1 MSTILYDPLTKKA
14 WLWVMEDIYDN
25 GEKQRFNVIN
35 GAWSG
40 TYHNG
45 HYTYSRDAMILK
57 PFIVNDRIK
66 ELAKEVKEH
75 HRNTFNYFL
84 YDEYNYIIGAFD
96 ELYDELIK
104 DEK

>member
-45 HYTYSRDAMILK
+45 HYTYSRDDMILK
-57 PFIVNDRIK
+57 PFIVNDRIN

>member
-14 WLWVMEDIYDN
+14 SLWVMEDIYDN

-35 GAWSG
+35 GGWSG

-45 HYTYSRDAMILK
+45 NYTYSRDAIILK

-66 ELAKEVKEH
+66 KLAKEVEEH
-75 HRNTFNYFL
+75 HRTTFNYFV
-84 YDEYNYIIGAFD
+84 YGEYNYIMGAFD

>member
-1 MSTILYDPLTKKA
+1 MSTILYDPLTKKSM
-14 WLWVMEDIYDN
+14 LWVIEDIYDN

-35 GAWSG
+35 GEWSG

-45 HYTYSRDAMILK
+45 HYTYSRDNIILK

-66 ELAKEVKEH
+66 ERAKEVKEYH
-75 HRNTFNYFL
+75 IITFDYSVYGE
-84 YDEYNYIIGAFD
+84 YDYILGAFD